1 MLIGFK
7 VKNYRSFNELQHFS
21 MLSGKVRNNENHV
34 VECCKKKVL
43 KFSDY

>member
-21 MLSGKVRNNENHV
+21 MLSGKVRIY
-34 VECCKKKVL
+34 
-43 KFSDY
+43 FIF